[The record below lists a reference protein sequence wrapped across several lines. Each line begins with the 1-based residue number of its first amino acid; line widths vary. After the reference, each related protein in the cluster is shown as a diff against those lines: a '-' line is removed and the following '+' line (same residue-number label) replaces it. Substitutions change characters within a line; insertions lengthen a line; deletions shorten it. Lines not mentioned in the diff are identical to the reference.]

1 MIEAAVQQEK
11 KDEVEAL
18 EVNTSTIRL
27 KITKEVTL
35 SVYQGT
41 SSSDELLFSG
51 TTQTATLG
59 YDLPIFIKA
68 SDGSAIELYISED
81 LSITLDTG
89 EIEKIIKLAE

>member
-1 MIEAAVQQEK
+1 M
-11 KDEVEAL
+11 DSL
-18 EVNTSTIRL
+18 EVNVSSVSL

-35 SVYQGT
+35 EVYQGT
-41 SSSDELLFSG
+41 SVNDELLFSG

-81 LSITLDTG
+81 SSIRLDDG
-89 EIEKIIKLAE
+89 EIEKIIKLAQ